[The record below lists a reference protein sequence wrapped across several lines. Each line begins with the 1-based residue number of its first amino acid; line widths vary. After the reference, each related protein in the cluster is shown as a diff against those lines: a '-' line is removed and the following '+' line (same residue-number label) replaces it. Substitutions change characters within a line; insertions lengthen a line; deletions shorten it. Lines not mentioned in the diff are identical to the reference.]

1 MKARNLFAT
10 TLILALAISSAAM
23 AAEKPAVHHH
33 DEKAGSTVQ
42 GEVLD
47 LSCYLGH
54 DGQGEGHAGCAA
66 KCLKGGQP
74 MGLLGTDG
82 TVYMLFADH
91 SDGSAF
97 EKAKE
102 FAGKKVEVTGD
113 VAAKGTLKGI
123 TVHGVKAL

>member
-1 MKARNLFAT
+1 MKVRNLFAT
-10 TLILALAISSAAM
+10 TALLALAISSAAM
-23 AAEKPAVHHH
+23 AAETPAAQKE
-33 DEKAGSTVQ
+33 EKASSVQ

-47 LSCYLGH
+47 LSCYMGH
-54 DGQGEGHAGCAA
+54 GGQGEGHAGCAA

-102 FAGKKVEVTGD
+102 FAGKKVEVTGE
-113 VAAKGTLKGI
+113 VAAKGALKGI

>member
-1 MKARNLFAT
+1 MKVRNLFAT
-10 TLILALAISSAAM
+10 TAVLALAISSAAL
-23 AAEKPAVHHH
+23 AAETPAMHH
-33 DEKAGSTVQ
+33 DEKASAVQ

-47 LSCYLGH
+47 LSCYIGH
-54 DGQGEGHAGCAA
+54 GGQGEGHAGCAA

-91 SDGSAF
+91 GDASAF
-97 EKAKE
+97 EKTKE

-113 VAAKGTLKGI
+113 VAVKGELKGI

>member
-1 MKARNLFAT
+1 MKVRMLFAT
-10 TLILALAISSAAM
+10 VAAVALVVTGALAAGAAADKAPDKTSS
-23 AAEKPAVHHH
+23 
-33 DEKAGSTVQ
+33 VQ

-54 DGQGEGHAGCAA
+54 GGMGEGHSGCAA

-82 TVYMLFADH
+82 TVYVLFADH
-91 SDGSAF
+91 GDAAPY
-97 EKAKE
+97 EQAKD
-102 FAGKKVEVTGD
+102 FAGKKVEITGD
-113 VAAKGTLKGI
+113 VATKSGLKGI